1 MKKKII
7 CGIFLSIGIFSFGQT
22 TKDKKIEDLMAT
34 MGTME
39 SMKTTF
45 EYMIKYY
52 QDNNPEISVEYWE
65 RARKMVD
72 YQDLIYKMAPVYSKH
87 FTEQE
92 IDDLLHFYQ
101 SDTGKKMIDKMP
113 AILQESMEIGQRW
126 GAEMAKKIEENIR
139 AAANSEQ
146 YTPPP
151 APMRSK

>member
-7 CGIFLSIGIFSFGQT
+7 CGIFLSMGIFSFGQT
-22 TKDKKIEDLMAT
+22 TKDKKIENLMAT

-45 EYMIKYY
+45 EYMIKHY

-72 YQDLIYKMAPVYSKH
+72 YQDLIDKMAPVYSKH

-92 IDDLLHFYQ
+92 INDLLHFYQ

-113 AILQESMEIGQRW
+113 AILQESMEIGQIW
-126 GAEMAKKIEENIR
+126 GAKMAKKIEENIR
-139 AAANSEQ
+139 TAANSEQ

-151 APMRSK
+151 APMRSR